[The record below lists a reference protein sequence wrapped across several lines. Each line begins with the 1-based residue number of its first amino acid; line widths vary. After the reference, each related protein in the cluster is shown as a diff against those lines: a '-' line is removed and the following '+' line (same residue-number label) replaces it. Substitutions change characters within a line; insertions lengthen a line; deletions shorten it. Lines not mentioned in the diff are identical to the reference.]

1 MVLEAPA
8 PLALLEAPVPLVLLE
23 APVPLVLLEALAPI
37 LSLEAPTPLRALWA
51 LGLCIPKRGRAYP
64 VLPYT
69 GSNLPRYHLFHIYD
83 RRKAAPGGGHSS
95 CQVLSCPTD
104 SVD

>member
-8 PLALLEAPVPLVLLE
+8 PLALLEALALLALLE

-37 LSLEAPTPLRALWA
+37 LSLEAPTPLRAL
-51 LGLCIPKRGRAYP
+51 GFRIPKRGRAYP

-95 CQVLSCPTD
+95 CQGLLCPTD

>member
-1 MVLEAPA
+1 MARFLRAPLGPLEALALLLALEAPA
-8 PLALLEAPVPLVLLE
+8 PLALLEAPALLL
-23 APVPLVLLEALAPI
+23 ALEAL
-37 LSLEAPTPLRALWA
+37 TPLRARGLRIQK
-51 LGLCIPKRGRAYP
+51 LGRVSP
-64 VLPYT
+64 VPPYM

-95 CQVLSCPTD
+95 CQGLSCQTD

>member
-1 MVLEAPA
+1 MALEAPA
-8 PLALLEAPVPLVLLE
+8 PLALLEAPAPLALLE
-23 APVPLVLLEALAPI
+23 APALLLALEAPALLLALEAL
-37 LSLEAPTPLRALWA
+37 TPLRARGLRIQK
-51 LGLCIPKRGRAYP
+51 LGRVSP
-64 VLPYT
+64 VPPYT

-95 CQVLSCPTD
+95 CQGLSCQTD